1 MWRIAGTRERVGR
14 AQSQF
19 PKAAVHGLM
28 MVPKWFAIIMR
39 SGGASSIGRRGKR
52 HQSCG
57 GRCSYKYTRVG
68 GALHSTRWVGVA
80 WYTLPLYVLVSIA
93 ALNRYRSLRRS
104 RACNKLVASCA
115 CDAKTIRETRGNA
128 IERERMNEERWRD
141 WFNSNTSFLPC
152 RPIDR
157 SGELFYI
164 FTHGSFICVMLTLF
178 LSFFFLLVVFILK
191 DRERRDS
198 INYPRNDGRWTI
210 GNGEG
215 DLRFSTPSRVGIK
228 IYEMKE
234 LVSCNLET
242 WLGESIFQLE
252 KKFIY
257 ERDGYR
263 IE

>member
-57 GRCSYKYTRVG
+57 G
-68 GALHSTRWVGVA
+68 
-80 WYTLPLYVLVSIA
+80 
-93 ALNRYRSLRRS
+93 RRS

-178 LSFFFLLVVFILK
+178 LSFFFLLVVLILK

>member
-164 FTHGSFICVMLTLF
+164 FTHGSFICVMLFLF
-178 LSFFFLLVVFILK
+178 FFFLLVVLILK

-215 DLRFSTPSRVGIK
+215 DLRFSPHLESELRFMKWKNWYRVI
-228 IYEMKE
+228 
-234 LVSCNLET
+234 
-242 WLGESIFQLE
+242 
-252 KKFIY
+252 
-257 ERDGYR
+257 
-263 IE
+263 